1 MAVDK
6 DRTARS
12 CSRLAGCR
20 EEISLPQ
27 GAEEDGGVGAAGQGE
42 GDFAGEG
49 CPPTALVG
57 PGLRKLKVA
66 GEDKERAIAGSES
79 HPLEFEL
86 VETDGLVPKHG
97 ANGVGGRTGEF
108 CVGGEER
115 DAQGGQV
122 VGHGR
127 LREEPVAV
135 TFADGNEPGG
145 WKVLP
150 QELRGGE
157 VPEERLVGLGA
168 HLLEDVGE
176 SRESPGEIPLM
187 LAEVMD
193 GAGQGLWWQFSGEAG
208 PSPPLLPDDLL
219 EALFARRVVAVRRG
233 DGEAQSL
240 LKLAPDEVAGG
251 EAASAGGAEA
261 LGTEVI
267 SCEQRG
273 SARKHESLCGIVERG
288 GAIGGEATD
297 ADGEA
302 VEVDGLGI
310 NGNITPAEAFGLP
323 AVAPELGAGL
333 GAKLDGEVLG
343 GFGVLVLEASGADG
357 GGADIEGGG
366 DTADDFGGAQAG
378 FGYTVKGERS
388 GVGAEGLS
396 PSWGEELFDAEIGM
410 GRKHRLQATGYRLRR
425 QMARRI
431 RALQIHVGVAS
442 VRALGPRTDPGSGFG
457 SVART
462 PHAVKRGKELSDLAY
477 VMSPPDNRP
486 PAAAA
491 QHPDPPKASPFW
503 AAQATPAATTGAVAH
518 ELANLLDGSLRNVG
532 LVLSSLRQET
542 ERPTS
547 PAALVD
553 RLQAAREAMNQMI
566 GLLRQWMD
574 SSQPGTE
581 IEQDER
587 TVAEAVNDAVRLLA
601 PAAEARSIR
610 VSVQIAERASR
621 MAAGPVYGV
630 LANAL
635 RNSIE
640 AIDSVPMG
648 SAERGGLI
656 EIQVRFD
663 GESIEMRV
671 SDDGPGLSPAV
682 LAPDGR
688 VAPGRTTKASGHG
701 LGLQLCQDI
710 AQSLAGSLDLHN
722 RPGRGAELVLRYPWR
737 KAS

>member
-1 MAVDK
+1 M
-6 DRTARS
+6 
-12 CSRLAGCR
+12 
-20 EEISLPQ
+20 
-27 GAEEDGGVGAAGQGE
+27 
-42 GDFAGEG
+42 
-49 CPPTALVG
+49 
-57 PGLRKLKVA
+57 
-66 GEDKERAIAGSES
+66 
-79 HPLEFEL
+79 
-86 VETDGLVPKHG
+86 
-97 ANGVGGRTGEF
+97 
-108 CVGGEER
+108 
-115 DAQGGQV
+115 
-122 VGHGR
+122 
-127 LREEPVAV
+127 
-135 TFADGNEPGG
+135 
-145 WKVLP
+145 
-150 QELRGGE
+150 
-157 VPEERLVGLGA
+157 
-168 HLLEDVGE
+168 
-176 SRESPGEIPLM
+176 
-187 LAEVMD
+187 
-193 GAGQGLWWQFSGEAG
+193 
-208 PSPPLLPDDLL
+208 
-219 EALFARRVVAVRRG
+219 
-233 DGEAQSL
+233 
-240 LKLAPDEVAGG
+240 
-251 EAASAGGAEA
+251 
-261 LGTEVI
+261 
-267 SCEQRG
+267 
-273 SARKHESLCGIVERG
+273 
-288 GAIGGEATD
+288 
-297 ADGEA
+297 
-302 VEVDGLGI
+302 
-310 NGNITPAEAFGLP
+310 
-323 AVAPELGAGL
+323 
-333 GAKLDGEVLG
+333 
-343 GFGVLVLEASGADG
+343 
-357 GGADIEGGG
+357 
-366 DTADDFGGAQAG
+366 
-378 FGYTVKGERS
+378 
-388 GVGAEGLS
+388 
-396 PSWGEELFDAEIGM
+396 
-410 GRKHRLQATGYRLRR
+410 
-425 QMARRI
+425 
-431 RALQIHVGVAS
+431 
-442 VRALGPRTDPGSGFG
+442 
-457 SVART
+457 
-462 PHAVKRGKELSDLAY
+462 
-477 VMSPPDNRP
+477 
-486 PAAAA
+486 
-491 QHPDPPKASPFW
+491 
-503 AAQATPAATTGAVAH
+503 AH